1 VCRAYNCAWKNE
13 PGVFPEWL
21 RPDVSGVIVSKITV
35 PLEPAADHY
44 EVAEA
49 SGKLDVKALNWFV
62 QWSLDTGANVFY
74 QIEGKH
80 HAVGSEGFRA
90 SMRQR

>member
-1 VCRAYNCAWKNE
+1 M
-13 PGVFPEWL
+13 

-35 PLEPAADHY
+35 PLDPGAEHY

-49 SGKLDVKALNWFV
+49 GGKLDVKTLNWLV
-62 QWSLDTGANVFY
+62 QWSLSSGANVLY

-80 HAVGSEGFRA
+80 HAIGSKDFVAWARK
-90 SMRQR
+90 